1 MNPLASRTFR
11 DKNNNNKADCLL
23 RLNLNVFIDV
33 DNRKRARVKGKQQG
47 DQFRLKKNITILHI
61 TAVIKRGNVSGHQ
74 SEKER
79 QRKKSEQEHIKRVTR
94 KFVGVTRCSRAKQND
109 MQNKNFS
116 EMRILENDGGGM
128 TFIHH
133 KLKR

>member
-1 MNPLASRTFR
+1 MSTLAWITE
-11 DKNNNNKADCLL
+11 KELE
-23 RLNLNVFIDV
+23 
-33 DNRKRARVKGKQQG
+33 RKVENEETNFVVRKT
-47 DQFRLKKNITILHI
+47 TILYI
-61 TAVIKRGNVSGHQ
+61 AAVRKRGNVSGHQ

-94 KFVGVTRCSRAKQND
+94 NFVGVTSCSRAKQND

-128 TFIHH
+128 RFIHH